1 MVKGFIAPPMKM
13 SSEVRPA
20 TSSRR
25 LAAMSPSGRDFAR
38 LADRCHPY
46 EAVSLTAADCHR
58 YAHANNTAMCVARE
72 PECLA
77 ACPTLSDAGVGD
89 AGSTDGA
96 LPPSQCAQLGSICHD
111 STTALG
117 MACHDFG
124 HPGDLRGPIRRVR
137 RGVLAPGRRGGL
149 SATRRRPR
157 GR

>member
-1 MVKGFIAPPMKM
+1 MKILSLALTSM
-13 SSEVRPA
+13 LLAACSSEPVDNTA
-20 TSSRR
+20 A
-25 LAAMSPSGRDFAR
+25 LAVCAR

-96 LPPSQCAQLGSICHD
+96 LPPSQCTQLGSICHD

-117 MACHDFG
+117 MACHDLG
-124 HPGDLRGPIRRVR
+124 H
-137 RGVLAPGRRGGL
+137 GGTP
-149 SATRRRPR
+149 ATCAARYAACVAECSPR
-157 GR
+157 DAGAD